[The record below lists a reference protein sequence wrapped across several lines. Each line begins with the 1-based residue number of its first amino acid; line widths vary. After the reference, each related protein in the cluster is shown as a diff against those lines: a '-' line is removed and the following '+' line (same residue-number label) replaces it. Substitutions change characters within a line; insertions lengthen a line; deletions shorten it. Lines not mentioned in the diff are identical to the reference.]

1 MIGGDLLLAAALDAV
16 VGDPRWF
23 PHPVRGMGTVIT
35 WFDRRVRSFCRT
47 DQALRIAGIC
57 LAVGLPVGVYAAAT
71 YVIAEATLFS
81 PLLGQAV
88 GIGLAYT
95 TLAGRDLFEHVQVV
109 SRELER
115 GNLAGAREAVAMIVG
130 RDSAT
135 LSESEIVRAT
145 VETIAE
151 STSDGII
158 APLVYLTLGGAPL
171 ALAYKAINTLD
182 SMVGHRDA
190 HHEYLGWASARI
202 DDVMNWVPA
211 RLTGTFIALAASLAI
226 GQWQWSRVRDSW
238 HILHRDG
245 DKHPSP
251 NSGRP
256 EAAMAGAL
264 GIQLGGRN
272 YYDGIPQD
280 RLPMGNGTTSL
291 TPDHI
296 AQASRIMVATCV
308 LGLIVALFSLWQS

>member
-1 MIGGDLLLAAALDAV
+1 MTGGELLLAAALDAV
-16 VGDPRWF
+16 AGDPRWL
-23 PHPVRGMGTVIT
+23 PHPVRGMGIVIA
-35 WFDRRVRSFCRT
+35 WFDHSIRSICRT
-47 DQALRIAGIC
+47 DQALRFAGVCIAI
-57 LAVGLPVGVYAAAT
+57 GLPAGAYAAAT
-71 YVIAEATLFS
+71 FVIAHAASYS

-88 GIGLAYT
+88 EIGLAYT
-95 TLAGRDLFEHVQVV
+95 TLAGRDLFDHVQAV

-115 GNLAGAREAVAMIVG
+115 GNLVGAREAVAMIVG
-130 RDSAT
+130 RDSADLT
-135 LSESEIVRAT
+135 EPEIARAT

-158 APLVYLTLGGAPL
+158 APIVYLTLGGAPL

-190 HHEYLGWASARI
+190 RYEYFGWASARL
-202 DDVMNWVPA
+202 DDAMNWIPA
-211 RLTGTFIALAASLAI
+211 RLTGTFIAITAAVAI
-226 GQWQWSRVRDSW
+226 GRWDRVQDSW

-264 GIQLGGRN
+264 GVQLGGRN
-272 YYDGIPQD
+272 YYDGMPHD
-280 RLPMGNGTTSL
+280 RPLIGDRDAEL
-291 TPDHI
+291 TPCHI
-296 AQASRIMVATCV
+296 KQASRIMAATWG
-308 LGLIVALFSLWQS
+308 LGLGLALLSLWLS

>member
-1 MIGGDLLLAAALDAV
+1 MTGNDLLIAAALDAAL
-16 VGDPRWF
+16 GDPRRF
-23 PHPVRGMGTVIT
+23 PHPVRAMGTVIS
-35 WFDRRVRSFCRT
+35 WFDHRIRSLCRT

-57 LAVGLPVGVYAAAT
+57 LAVGLPAGVYSVATFLITQAAS
-71 YVIAEATLFS
+71 FS

-95 TLAGRDLFEHVQVV
+95 TLAGRDLFDHVQAV

-115 GNLAGAREAVAMIVG
+115 ENLAGARETVAMIVG

-135 LSESEIVRAT
+135 LTQPEIVRAT

-182 SMVGHRDA
+182 SMVGHRDIRY
-190 HHEYLGWASARI
+190 EYFGWASARL
-202 DDVMNWVPA
+202 DDVMNWLPA
-211 RLTGTFIALAASLAI
+211 RLTGTFIALAAGLVI
-226 GQWQWSRVRDSW
+226 GQWSRVRASW
-238 HILHRDG
+238 DILHRDR
-245 DKHPSP
+245 DKHASP

-264 GIQLGGRN
+264 GVQLGGRN
-272 YYDGIPQD
+272 YYDGVAQD
-280 RLPMGNGTTSL
+280 RPLIGDGQTTLS
-291 TPDHI
+291 PDHI
-296 AQASRIMVATCV
+296 AQALRIMVATCV
-308 LGLIVALFSLWQS
+308 LGLFFALLSLWVS

>member
-1 MIGGDLLLAAALDAV
+1 MTGGELLLAAALDAV
-16 VGDPRWF
+16 VGDPRWL
-23 PHPVRGMGTVIT
+23 PHPVRGMGIVIA
-35 WFDRRVRSFCRT
+35 WFDHWIRRICRT
-47 DQALRIAGIC
+47 DQALRVAGVC
-57 LAVGLPVGVYAAAT
+57 LAIGLPTAVYVAAAF
-71 YVIAEATLFS
+71 VIEQAAAFS

-88 GIGLAYT
+88 EIGLAYT
-95 TLAGRDLFEHVQVV
+95 TLAGRDLFDHVQAV

-115 GNLAGAREAVAMIVG
+115 GNLDGAREAVARIVG

-135 LSESEIVRAT
+135 LTEPEIVRAT

-158 APLVYLTLGGAPL
+158 APIVYLTLGGAPL

-182 SMVGHRDA
+182 SMIGHRDA
-190 HHEYLGWASARI
+190 RYEYFGWASARI
-202 DDVMNWVPA
+202 DDVMNWIPA
-211 RLTGTFIALAASLAI
+211 RLTGTFIAIAAALAT
-226 GQWQWSRVRDSW
+226 GQWDRVQDSW

-272 YYDGIPQD
+272 YYDGVPQD
-280 RLPMGNGTTSL
+280 RQLIGEGTATLTS
-291 TPDHI
+291 DHI
-296 AQASRIMVATCV
+296 KQASRIMVTTWG
-308 LGLIVALFSLWQS
+308 LGLFFALLSLWLS

>member
-1 MIGGDLLLAAALDAV
+1 MTGNDLWIAAALDAAL
-16 VGDPRWF
+16 GDPRWF
-23 PHPVRGMGTVIT
+23 PHPVRGMGAVIA
-35 WFDRRVRSFCRT
+35 WFDHRIRSLCRT

-57 LAVGLPVGVYAAAT
+57 LAVGLPVGVYSVATFLITQAAS
-71 YVIAEATLFS
+71 FS

-95 TLAGRDLFEHVQVV
+95 TLAGRDLFDHVQAV

-115 GNLAGAREAVAMIVG
+115 ENLAGARETVAMIVG

-135 LSESEIVRAT
+135 LTQPEIVRAT

-182 SMVGHRDA
+182 SMVGHRDIRY
-190 HHEYLGWASARI
+190 EYFGWASARL
-202 DDVMNWVPA
+202 DDVMNWLPA
-211 RLTGTFIALAASLAI
+211 RLTGTFIALAAGLVI
-226 GQWQWSRVRDSW
+226 GQWSRVRASW
-238 HILHRDG
+238 DILHRDG
-245 DKHPSP
+245 DKHASP

-264 GIQLGGRN
+264 GVQLGGRN
-272 YYDGIPQD
+272 YYDGVAQD
-280 RLPMGNGTTSL
+280 RPLIGDGQTTLS
-291 TPDHI
+291 PDHI
-296 AQASRIMVATCV
+296 AQALRIMVATCV
-308 LGLIVALFSLWQS
+308 LGLFFALLSLWVS